1 MARFYLP
8 IATVAIPLALALLVA
23 CGAVTPSQPADPA
36 PAVTSAPPSASV
48 AAPAPS
54 GATTPASDPAS
65 NIVLASFFL
74 EVTEPQNETVVTM
87 SPLPVQGQ
95 TTPDSVATVN
105 GQVVEVDAQ
114 GQFMTQVMLEEGP
127 NFIEV
132 LASDFDGHQE
142 GQVLT
147 VIYIP

>member
-1 MARFYLP
+1 MARFHLP
-8 IATVAIPLALALLVA
+8 IAIVAIPVALALSVA
-23 CGAVTPSQPADPA
+23 CGANTPSNPSNPANPA
-36 PAVTSAPPSASV
+36 PAGTSAP
-48 AAPAPS
+48 APAPS
-54 GATTPASDPAS
+54 GATTPAYDPAS

-74 EVTEPQNETVVTM
+74 EVTDPQDEAVVTV

-95 TTPDSVATVN
+95 TTPDSVTTVN

-114 GQFMTQVMLEEGP
+114 GQFMTQVDLEEGP

>member
-1 MARFYLP
+1 MARFHLP
-8 IATVAIPLALALLVA
+8 IAIVAIPVALALSVA
-23 CGAVTPSQPADPA
+23 CGANTPSNPSNPANPA
-36 PAVTSAPPSASV
+36 PAATSAP
-48 AAPAPS
+48 APAPS
-54 GATTPASDPAS
+54 GATTPAYDPAS

-74 EVTEPQNETVVTM
+74 EVTDPQDEAVVTV

-95 TTPDSVATVN
+95 TTPDSVTTVN

-114 GQFMTQVMLEEGP
+114 GQFMTQVDLEEGP